1 MTNALDDSK
10 VMKSKL
16 RPFVSSWKQLS
27 PDLISTAKEILFLT
41 RKYGI
46 EKVGEAEALKN
57 RVEFFAAVHDGW
69 KLVQQKIANEI
80 IVRLD
85 EVASLKAQSK
95 DFHRQKKSEEKFR
108 VLRKAEVKE
117 AEIKVL
123 RRFIDTIVWILFDN
137 EHSSIRR
144 LALPDGNDNL
154 SKQNIIDSMAAADL
168 INKEPT
174 SIAIVS
180 DLTTFVHA
188 GDLVVMKMGQGVA
201 LTEVKTGDKNI
212 EFSHAAQFS
221 VKSKCEHFDKEFT
234 QDFNEK
240 DIKHYNRTK
249 KQWQRLTDITGT
261 INNGSGYDYYHKQQ
275 VKIEDENYIPEFYNQ
290 DIVDRWTDIK
300 AGKNWSI
307 AVIDECVYVGAY
319 KTTEMGF
326 VGFNSW
332 MDGTDFKGHVFNISD
347 SIGQYFVQPL
357 FNLNLP
363 HELIEDI
370 IDSEVII
377 VLCLD
382 FRKFMELGNEKY
394 PNLLHLAPLPKLF
407 SDPGDYFMIGKQAI
421 FSYKNGNKSFIGTG
435 LESRIIFDLQRPANI
450 IDWIYKGS
458 DLYATASQSK
468 QASNAESAR
477 RLAKRTKKNKNK
489 NAKRSRRLNRK

>member
-10 VMKSKL
+10 VMEAKM
-16 RPFVSSWKQLS
+16 RPFISSWKKLS
-27 PDLISTAKEILFLT
+27 PGLISTAKELLFLT

-46 EKVGEAEALKN
+46 EKAGETEALKN
-57 RVEFFAAVHDGW
+57 RIEFFSAVHEGW
-69 KLVQQKIANEI
+69 KLAQQKIAYEI
-80 IVRLD
+80 ITRLD
-85 EVASLKAQSK
+85 EVTSLKAQSK
-95 DFHRQKKSEEKFR
+95 DFHRQKKSEEKMR
-108 VLRKAEVKE
+108 ALKKAEVKE
-117 AEIKVL
+117 YEIKVL
-123 RRFIDTIVWILFDN
+123 RRFIDSIVWILFDN

-144 LALPDGNDNL
+144 LTLPDGNDNL

-188 GDLVVMKMGQGVA
+188 GDLVVMKLGQGIA
-201 LTEVKTGDKNI
+201 LTEVKTGEKNI

-221 VKSKCEHFDKEFT
+221 VEAKCEHFDKYFT

-261 INNGSGYDYYHKQQ
+261 INNGSGYDHYHKRQ

-290 DIVDRWTDIK
+290 DIVNRWSDIK

-307 AVIDECVYVGAY
+307 DVIDECVYVGAY

-332 MDGTDFKGHVFNISD
+332 MDGTNFKGRVFNISD
-347 SIGQYFVQPL
+347 SIGHHFVQPL

-363 HELIEDI
+363 YELIEDI
-370 IDSEVII
+370 ISGEIII

-382 FRKFMELGNEKY
+382 FKKFMELGNKKY
-394 PNLLHLAPLPKLF
+394 PNLLHLAPHPKSF
-407 SDPGDYFMIGKQAI
+407 PDPNDYFMIGKEAI
-421 FSYKNGNKSFIGTG
+421 FSYKNGHMSFIGTG
-435 LESRIIFDLQRPANI
+435 MESRIIFDLQRPANV

-458 DLYATASQSK
+458 DLYTPPSHNKQS
-468 QASNAESAR
+468 SNAESLR
-477 RLAKRTKKNKNK
+477 RQAKKTKKNKNK
-489 NAKRSRRLNRK
+489 NAKRSRRMNRK

>member
-10 VMKSKL
+10 VMEFKM
-16 RPFVSSWKQLS
+16 RPFISSWKRLS
-27 PDLISTAKEILFLT
+27 PELISTAKELLFLI
-41 RKYGI
+41 REYGI
-46 EKVGEAEALKN
+46 DKVGEADALKD
-57 RVEFFAAVHDGW
+57 RVTFFSAVHEGW
-69 KLVQQKIANEI
+69 KLAQHKIAAEVI
-80 IVRLD
+80 TRLD
-85 EVASLKAQSK
+85 DIASLKAQSK
-95 DFHRQKKSEEKFR
+95 EFHKQKKSKEKMG
-108 VLRKAEVKE
+108 VLNEVKIKE
-117 AEIKVL
+117 YEIKVL
-123 RRFIDTIVWILFDN
+123 RRFIDSIVWVLFNN

-154 SKQNIIDSMAAADL
+154 SKDNINDSMIAADH

-174 SIAIVS
+174 SIAIIS

-188 GDLVVMKMGQGVA
+188 GDLVVLKMGKGVA

-221 VKSKCEHFDKEFT
+221 VESKCEHFDQQFT
-234 QDFNEK
+234 NGFNEK

-249 KQWQRLTDITGT
+249 KQWQRITDITGT

-275 VKIEDENYIPEFYNQ
+275 IKIEDENYIPKFYNK
-290 DIVDRWTDIK
+290 DIVDRWRDIK

-307 AVIDECVYVGAY
+307 SVIDDCVYVGAY

-326 VGFNSW
+326 IGFNSW
-332 MDGTDFKGHVFNISD
+332 MDGEGFKGRVLNISD
-347 SIGQYFVQPL
+347 SISQHFVQPL

-363 HELIEDI
+363 YELIEDI
-370 IDSEVII
+370 ISGDVII

-382 FRKFMELGNEKY
+382 CEKFMGLGNKKY

-407 SDPGDYFMIGKQAI
+407 ADPNDYFLIGKEAI
-421 FSYKNGNKSFIGTG
+421 FSYKNGNMSFIGTG
-435 LESRIIFDLQRPANI
+435 LESRIIFDFQRPENI

-458 DLYATASQSK
+458 DLYTTPDQKK
-468 QASNAESAR
+468 QFLDAEVIR
-477 RLAKRTKKNKNK
+477 RHTKRAKKIKNK
-489 NAKRSRRLNRK
+489 NAKRSRRANRK